1 MTVKS
6 GKGRG
11 SKDPAPQQAP
21 DVPSVIQAHFT
32 PEAGGS
38 PGSQLSV
45 PSSYTA
51 YSGNA
56 AFVRLSQTV
65 EPYQTERK
73 KDGSP
78 YLVDLCPN
86 IDGTTPRDKIIP
98 NIPWQLLKERN
109 TAEWRCWIIIQRW
122 RLFMHVKERLAFK
135 KKCGNAHGALLCMFK
150 DRTRGVTHWLDRE
163 YPPGTLPDDGSRE
176 SAYPNAKY
184 LDRSQPRPSEDVPR
198 LSHVARHRIMH

>member
-56 AFVRLSQTV
+56 AFVRLNQMAAPHQS
-65 EPYQTERK
+65 ERK

-78 YLVDLCPN
+78 YLLDLFPDIC
-86 IDGTTPRDKIIP
+86 GTTERDKIIP
-98 NIPWQLLKERN
+98 NIPWQVLKERN
-109 TAEWRCWIIIQRW
+109 VAEWRCWMLIQKW
-122 RLFMHVKERLAFK
+122 RRFIHVQTRLDFK
-135 KKCGNAHGALLCMFK
+135 KKCWGNYGSILNMFK
-150 DRTRGVTHWLDRE
+150 DRVKGIANKLDRDF
-163 YPPGTLPDDGSRE
+163 PPGTLPDDGSRE
-176 SAYPNAKY
+176 RAYPNARY
-184 LDRSQPRPSEDVPR
+184 LDRYQPRPSEDVPL
-198 LSHVARHRIMH
+198 LSHVARHRIMR